1 MVNIG
6 GGFSIFLYQQL
17 SNIKVIYYFY
27 EKLLN
32 MSRIQD
38 LKKIGDANINI
49 IDLLSMFN
57 LTGKSKYVETLFR
70 IIKHTKTII
79 RRKDYEMELM
89 VTYGLPKEKVQS
101 FSDLHLL
108 LITNIFGVLINP
120 NEIRTFQ
127 KFCELNEK
135 GLIGQNDLSEYKSF
149 EQINIQ
155 LTLAELKEM
164 EKDMLGCVIKLHDDG
179 EWLVIKPLTFA
190 ASAKYGAFTKWCTTT
205 RDNPEYFR
213 RYSERG
219 SLIYIINKKTG
230 LKVASFKS
238 LDGYETEFSFWNSID
253 SRIDSIESGLPR
265 EILELIVKENTENPV
280 TNYSY
285 LTPEQRYS
293 EDKYYRELSVESRPM
308 REDMIVGEN
317 MEAAIRNIPR
327 AQLDMDEM
335 LGVMGEEMEEIG
347 EEMEDMGEDLYYLSN
362 MTELPEYNENQ
373 SLSGRN
379 LWGQ

>member
-1 MVNIG
+1 
-6 GGFSIFLYQQL
+6 
-17 SNIKVIYYFY
+17 
-27 EKLLN
+27 
-32 MSRIQD
+32 
-38 LKKIGDANINI
+38 
-49 IDLLSMFN
+49 
-57 LTGKSKYVETLFR
+57 
-70 IIKHTKTII
+70 
-79 RRKDYEMELM
+79 
-89 VTYGLPKEKVQS
+89 
-101 FSDLHLL
+101 
-108 LITNIFGVLINP
+108 
-120 NEIRTFQ
+120 
-127 KFCELNEK
+127 
-135 GLIGQNDLSEYKSF
+135 
-149 EQINIQ
+149 
-155 LTLAELKEM
+155 
-164 EKDMLGCVIKLHDDG
+164 
-179 EWLVIKPLTFA
+179 
-190 ASAKYGAFTKWCTTT
+190 
-205 RDNPEYFR
+205 
-213 RYSERG
+213 
-219 SLIYIINKKTG
+219 
-230 LKVASFKS
+230 
-238 LDGYETEFSFWNSID
+238 LDGYETEFSFWNAID